1 MAHTFLLAVFVIAF
15 VWVVLM
21 CVDHFLED
29 YLL

>member
-1 MAHTFLLAVFVIAF
+1 MAHTLLTVFIVAF

-21 CVDHFLED
+21 CVEHFLED